1 MKRIRIVDL
10 DSTIADDRWRMWL
23 IDPHMEDGADKY
35 HYYHLHCHDDPVIN
49 RWIVD
54 ECLHDVVFLTA
65 RPERMRKET
74 KAWLDRHEL
83 SHLALLMRSDEDER
97 HSMVMKRDVVQLL
110 KKQFEIEKAFD
121 DRWDIVQMYNECEI
135 EGVFVKWE

>member
-1 MKRIRIVDL
+1 M
-10 DSTIADDRWRMWL
+10 
-23 IDPHMEDGADKY
+23 
-35 HYYHLHCHDDPVIN
+35 N

-65 RPERMRKET
+65 RPERMRNET

-83 SHLALLMRSDEDER
+83 SHLALLMRGDDDER
-97 HSMVMKRDVVQLL
+97 HSAVMKRDMVQSL
-110 KKQFEIEKAFD
+110 KQRFEIEKAYD

-135 EGVFVKWE
+135 EGVLVKWE